1 MQRQPQQVLW
11 ALETQL
17 QLPASLWALQLRL
30 LASLWALQLPA
41 VGQAMPGGLVGSSRQ
56 TRFVC
61 ILAWSC
67 FAFF

>member
-17 QLPASLWALQLRL
+17 RL
-30 LASLWALQLPA
+30 LASLWALQLLA
-41 VGQAMPGGLVGSSRQ
+41 VGQAMLGGLVGSSRQ

-67 FAFF
+67 SALF